1 MAYTDHAFNR
11 AYITNK
17 QLEIQLAKHKEI
29 LTHRSIPFNKTAL
42 SKTDPTLYPPVV
54 DKIDVICIPQQDLLR
69 VCVFQRMRE
78 EVMVMGV
85 GARVNQHKYL
95 RQDDTE
101 WLQQVLPS
109 LRGQVIIRSS
119 GWLAC
124 GKSDCHVIAELKL
137 NWEKIPQLEISP
149 DMSEYWTV
157 VSTF

>member
-1 MAYTDHAFNR
+1 
-11 AYITNK
+11 
-17 QLEIQLAKHKEI
+17 
-29 LTHRSIPFNKTAL
+29 
-42 SKTDPTLYPPVV
+42 
-54 DKIDVICIPQQDLLR
+54 
-69 VCVFQRMRE
+69 MRE

-101 WLQQVLPS
+101 WLQRVLPS

-124 GKSDCHVIAELKL
+124 GKSDCYVIAELKL

-157 VSTF
+157 VSIF